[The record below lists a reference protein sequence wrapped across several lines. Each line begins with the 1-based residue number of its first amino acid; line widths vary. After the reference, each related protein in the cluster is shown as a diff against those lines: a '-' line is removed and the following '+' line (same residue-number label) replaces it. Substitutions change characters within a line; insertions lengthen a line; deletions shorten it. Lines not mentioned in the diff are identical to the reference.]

1 MDINEFVE
9 DTSLIAHQEDRLTK
23 LFLNGELT
31 FSEYSSRMDLYPDID
46 LQMTESDASRRTIG
60 FDHVAVQ
67 KIMEPKPH
75 KANNRCQ
82 LCQLCQKRKRRVL
95 PRPLR
100 RLMGEATL
108 RYGKGEIKL
117 PTQICMEII
126 RLVPSGDPEPFRML
140 AMIYQD
146 DQPEKS
152 LQFALIA
159 AYLSPKNADEW
170 IRLAILSEK
179 SGDMTQAITCY
190 SKAIQASPENIS
202 LHEERARL
210 QRQIRKR
217 RLESEIS
224 EIKKRTCEDIQN

>member
-9 DTSLIAHQEDRLTK
+9 DTSLIAYEEDRLTK
-23 LFLNGELT
+23 QFLNGELT
-31 FSEYSSRMDLYPDID
+31 FSEYSSRMDQYPDID
-46 LQMTESDASRRTIG
+46 LEMTESDASRRTIG

-67 KIMEPKPH
+67 KIMEPKSH
-75 KANNRCQ
+75 KANWIQCH
-82 LCQLCQKRKRRVL
+82 LRKRRVL
-95 PRPLR
+95 PKALKC
-100 RLMGEATL
+100 LMGKANFW
-108 RYGKGEIKL
+108 YGKGKIKL
-117 PTQICMEII
+117 ATQICMEII
-126 RLVPSGDPEPFRML
+126 SLVPSADPQPFRML

-152 LQFALIA
+152 LQYALIA

-179 SGDMTQAITCY
+179 SGDTKQAITCY

-202 LHEERARL
+202 LYEERARL
-210 QRQIRKR
+210 QRQIRKW
-217 RLESEIS
+217 RLESGIS